1 MNEIKI
7 EKIFIHNDRLCV
19 KVSSGIYDKI
29 YRSGMSVSWD
39 EKLNV
44 LYYSG
49 RETTNDDKID
59 IIIKAMQNEYGIN
72 LVIDK
77 NTIIEV

>member
-7 EKIFIHNDRLCV
+7 ERIFIHDNRLCV
-19 KVSSGIYDKI
+19 KVSSGIYDNI
-29 YRSGMSVSWD
+29 YRSGMSASWD
-39 EKLNV
+39 ENLNA

-49 RETTNDDKID
+49 RETTNDNKID

-77 NTIIEV
+77 NTIIKL

>member
-7 EKIFIHNDRLCV
+7 ERIFIHDNRLCV
-19 KVSSGIYDKI
+19 KVSSGIYNNI

-39 EKLNV
+39 ENLKA

-59 IIIKAMQNEYGIN
+59 IIIKAMQNEYRIN

-77 NTIIEV
+77 NTIIKL